1 MALRIGFDMDGVLA
15 DFARAY
21 REIEERVFGPIAS
34 ATRPGDPEDQGESDA
49 RPPGVSPPDSQP
61 GPEPPTAQEVGEAHH
76 AMRRKRDAIWQ
87 TIQSTPNFWTTLQPL
102 DPAAVRRIR
111 ELSERDGWDVFFIT
125 QRPATDGESVQ
136 RQTQRWLVEQG
147 FDLPSVLV
155 IHGSRGDAARAL
167 RLDYLVDD
175 SARNC
180 IDVTAQADAKALLVT
195 NPADDATAESARRL
209 GIGTVGSI
217 AEALD
222 LIDQASLAK
231 MHPTLLNRL
240 AKLVGLD

>member
-21 REIEERVFGPIAS
+21 REVEERVFGPVAD
-34 ATRPGDPEDQGESDA
+34 ATRPGNPEEEAAASADSGTAASA
-49 RPPGVSPPDSQP
+49 GTPSPADV
-61 GPEPPTAQEVGEAHH
+61 AEAHH
-76 AMRRKRDAIWQ
+76 AMRRKRDAVWEA
-87 TIQSTPNFWTTLQPL
+87 IQATPNFWTTLRPL
-102 DPAAVRRIR
+102 DPKAVRRIH
-111 ELSERDGWDVFFIT
+111 ELAERDGWDVFFIT
-125 QRPATDGESVQ
+125 QRPSSRGETVQ

-155 IHGSRGDAARAL
+155 IHGSRGEAARAL

-180 IDVTAQADAKALLVT
+180 IDVKALAEATALLVT
-195 NPADDATAESARRL
+195 DPADETTAESARRL
-209 GIGTVGSI
+209 GIGTVASI
-217 AEALD
+217 GDALD
-222 LIDQASLAK
+222 VIDQASLARTN
-231 MHPTLLNRL
+231 PTLLNRL

>member
-21 REIEERVFGPIAS
+21 REIEERVFGPVAS
-34 ATRPGDPEDQGESDA
+34 ATRPGDPEEDEGAEKARASAESSDPA
-49 RPPGVSPPDSQP
+49 RSDPAAPADS
-61 GPEPPTAQEVGEAHH
+61 AAAVH
-76 AMRRKRDAIWQ
+76 ALRRRRDVVWQ
-87 TIQSTPNFWTTLQPL
+87 TIEATANFWTMLQPL
-102 DPAAVRRIR
+102 DPDAVRRIHQFAT
-111 ELSERDGWDVFFIT
+111 RDGWDVFFIT
-125 QRPATDGESVQ
+125 QRPATAGDSVQ

-155 IHGSRGDAARAL
+155 IHGSRGEAARAL

-180 IDVTAQADAKALLVT
+180 IDVKAQADAKTLLVT
-195 NPADDATAESARRL
+195 NPADESTVESARRL
-209 GIGTVGSI
+209 GIGTVSSV

-222 LIDQASLAK
+222 VLERASLARTQ
-231 MHPTLLNRL
+231 PTLLNRI
-240 AKLVGLD
+240 AKLVGWA

>member
-21 REIEERVFGPIAS
+21 REIEERVFGPVAS
-34 ATRPGDPEDQGESDA
+34 ATRPGDPEEDDTAAKSQESTEAAPADA
-49 RPPGVSPPDSQP
+49 ADGADAASTP
-61 GPEPPTAQEVGEAHH
+61 H
-76 AMRRKRDAIWQ
+76 ALRRRRDVVWQ
-87 TIQSTPNFWTTLQPL
+87 TIETTANFWMTLQPL
-102 DPAAVRRIR
+102 DAGAVRRIHQ
-111 ELSERDGWDVFFIT
+111 LATRDAWDVFFIT
-125 QRPATDGESVQ
+125 QRPATDGDSVQ
-136 RQTQRWLVEQG
+136 RQTQRWLVDQG

-155 IHGSRGDAARAL
+155 IHGSRGEAARAL

-180 IDVTAQADAKALLVT
+180 IEVKALAEAKTLLVT
-195 NPADDATAESARRL
+195 DPADPSTAESARRL

-222 LIDQASLAK
+222 VLEQASLALTQ
-231 MHPTLLNRL
+231 PTLLDRI
-240 AKLVGLD
+240 AKLVGWH

>member
-1 MALRIGFDMDGVLA
+1 MALRVGFDMDGVLA
-15 DFARAY
+15 DFAGAY
-21 REIEERVFGPIAS
+21 REIEERVFGPVSS
-34 ATRPGDPEDQGESDA
+34 ATRPGDPEDQTDGDASGQEPSASDA
-49 RPPGVSPPDSQP
+49 
-61 GPEPPTAQEVGEAHH
+61 AEAHQ
-76 AMRRKRDAIWQ
+76 AMRRKRDAVWEA
-87 TIQSTPNFWTTLQPL
+87 IQATPNFWTTLRPL
-102 DPAAVRRIR
+102 DLNAVRRIHQ
-111 ELSERDGWDVFFIT
+111 LAERDGWDVFFIT
-125 QRPATDGESVQ
+125 QRPPTQGESVQ

-155 IHGSRGDAARAL
+155 IHGSRGEAARAL

-180 IDVTAQADAKALLVT
+180 IDVKALADAKALLVT

-217 AEALD
+217 DEALD
-222 LIDQASLAK
+222 VIDQASLARAR
-231 MHPTLLNRL
+231 PTLLDRL

>member
-21 REIEERVFGPIAS
+21 REVEESVFGPVS
-34 ATRPGDPEDQGESDA
+34 GATRPGDPEDQDDKNADDSTENEGESDSPAKVAAA
-49 RPPGVSPPDSQP
+49 R
-61 GPEPPTAQEVGEAHH
+61 H
-76 AMRRKRDAIWQ
+76 ALRRKRDAVWQ
-87 TIQSTPNFWTTLQPL
+87 HIQATPNFWTTLAPI
-102 DPAAVRRIR
+102 DPAAVRRIHN
-111 ELSERDGWDVFFIT
+111 LAARDGWDVFFIT
-125 QRPATDGESVQ
+125 QRPATDGQSVQ

-155 IHGSRGDAARAL
+155 IYGSRGEAARAL

-180 IDVTAQADAKALLVT
+180 IDVKAQADTKALLVT
-195 NPADDATAESARRL
+195 NPADAATAESARRL
-209 GIGTVGSI
+209 GIGTVESI
-217 AEALD
+217 DEALD

-231 MHPTLLNRL
+231 AHPTLLQRV

>member
-15 DFARAY
+15 DFAEAY
-21 REIEERVFGPIAS
+21 REAEARVFGPVAS
-34 ATRPGDPEDQGESDA
+34 ATRPGDPEDQLEVEPQTSA
-49 RPPGVSPPDSQP
+49 EPSSE
-61 GPEPPTAQEVGEAHH
+61 GPSSADVAEAHH
-76 AMRRKRDAIWQ
+76 AMRRKRDAIWRA
-87 TIQSTPNFWTTLQPL
+87 IQSTPNFWTTLRPL
-102 DPAAVRRIR
+102 DPKAVRRIH
-111 ELSERDGWDVFFIT
+111 ELAERDGWDVFFVT
-125 QRPATDGESVQ
+125 QRPPTQGESVQ

-155 IHGSRGDAARAL
+155 IHGSRGEAARAL

-180 IDVTAQADAKALLVT
+180 VDVTAMADAKALLIT
-195 NPADDATAESARRL
+195 DPADETTAESARRL
-209 GIGTVGSI
+209 GIGTVASI

-222 LIDQASLAK
+222 VIDQASASRT
-231 MHPTLLNRL
+231 HPTLLNRL

>member
-15 DFARAY
+15 DFVRAY
-21 REIEERVFGPIAS
+21 REIEESVFGPIS
-34 ATRPGDPEDQGESDA
+34 GATRPGDPEDQEDRSSGDGSESEVESQSASQAAEA
-49 RPPGVSPPDSQP
+49 R
-61 GPEPPTAQEVGEAHH
+61 H
-76 AMRRKRDAIWQ
+76 ALRRKRDEVWQ
-87 TIQSTPNFWTTLQPL
+87 SIQATPNFWTTLAPL
-102 DPAAVRRIR
+102 DAGAVRRIHD
-111 ELSERDGWDVFFIT
+111 LAARDAWDVFFIT
-125 QRPATDGESVQ
+125 QRPATAGESVQ
-136 RQTQRWLVEQG
+136 RQTQRWLVAQG

-180 IDVTAQADAKALLVT
+180 IDVKAQADTKALLVSD
-195 NPADDATAESARRL
+195 PSDAATAESARRL
-209 GIGTVGSI
+209 GIGTVASI

-231 MHPTLLNRL
+231 IHPPFLQRI